1 MFNAVLES
9 PILSQLHRLCY
20 KPRLPAIQRG
30 ACYPKGSDPLKKKH
44 KDNQFAPE
52 NWGLPLPRFKR
63 TNVPFQGP
71 GHQSPRCSTA
81 PLTCPPPPSPTAPR
95 PVQANDDSGC
105 NKQLSSETPGAS
117 FSFLPFRTYKFR
129 PNSCPSCYS
138 PPVLPTHPRGF
149 VFNYLLFLSSIAYIK
164 PLSPSPLFTV
174 PPSGWL
180 LNRLSLSLVAVLPHP
195 TSSSTGI
202 RTLFFT
208 SCLTHPKS
216 LPIWL
221 LPWTP

>member
-81 PLTCPPPPSPTAPR
+81 PLTCPPVPQQLPGRYKRMTIVGAINSCHLRRQEQVSLSFPFARTNSVRTRVLLVIVPR
-95 PVQANDDSGC
+95 FSRPIR
-105 NKQLSSETPGAS
+105 GAS
-117 FSFLPFRTYKFR
+117 SLIISCFSVLLHILNPF
-129 PNSCPSCYS
+129 
-138 PPVLPTHPRGF
+138 PPAHCSR
-149 VFNYLLFLSSIAYIK
+149 
-164 PLSPSPLFTV
+164 
-174 PPSGWL
+174 
-180 LNRLSLSLVAVLPHP
+180 
-195 TSSSTGI
+195 
-202 RTLFFT
+202 
-208 SCLTHPKS
+208 S
-216 LPIWL
+216 LPAAGC
-221 LPWTP
+221 